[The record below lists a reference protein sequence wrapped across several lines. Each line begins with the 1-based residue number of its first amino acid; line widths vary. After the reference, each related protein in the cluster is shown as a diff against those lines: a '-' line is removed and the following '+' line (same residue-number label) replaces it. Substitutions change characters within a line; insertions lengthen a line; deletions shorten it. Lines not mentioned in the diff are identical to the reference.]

1 MDAQID
7 EMTVAIARRLRRNLT
22 DAERKLWAR
31 LRRRQLDGC
40 KFRHQASIHP
50 YIVDFLCLEK
60 RLIVEVDGGQHAIAA
75 AADARRTAW
84 LRSQGFR
91 VIRFWNN
98 DVTQNTDGVLEIV
111 RQHLS
116 AYHPPP

>member
-1 MDAQID
+1 
-7 EMTVAIARRLRRNLT
+7 VANLT

-40 KFRHQASIHP
+40 KFRHQASIDP
-50 YIVDFLCLEK
+50 YIVM
-60 RLIVEVDGGQHAIAA
+60 
-75 AADARRTAW
+75 
-84 LRSQGFR
+84 
-91 VIRFWNN
+91 
-98 DVTQNTDGVLEIV
+98 QNTDGVLEII